1 MNKPCVHLMDCA
13 CLAKKLGVTIT
24 AKKEFMYSLSD
35 RQLDDIFEGGN
46 TVPHENL
53 YIRKTNLLKT
63 LEIAEI

>member
-1 MNKPCVHLMDCA
+1 MDCA
-13 CLAKKLGVTIT
+13 CLVQELVVTIT
-24 AKKEFMYSLSD
+24 TKKEFTYRQSD

>member
-1 MNKPCVHLMDCA
+1 MRCA
-13 CLAKKLGVTIT
+13 CLVQKLEVAIT
-24 AKKEFMYSLSD
+24 AKKEFTYRSPD
-35 RQLDDIFEGGN
+35 RQLDGIFEGGN